1 MMSGPALGL
10 SDLLAMGEAVV
21 PERGTRRGKSGSFPP
36 FGAPHRAPMV

>member
-21 PERGTRRGKSGSFPP
+21 PEEESPDPFPP